1 MNESKI
7 VLVVDDEEDIVSVIR
22 DRLEANKLKVITA
35 CNGEEALQKAS
46 EHPHIIIMDILM
58 PVMGG
63 IDALKKLKENEM
75 TNDIPVIILTAKGD
89 STVQKQVLD
98 LGAVSVM
105 EKPFH
110 PAELIA
116 KVMRLLNG

>member
-1 MNESKI
+1 MKDDKV
-7 VLVVDDEEDIVSVIR
+7 VLVVDDEENIVSVIK
-22 DRLEANKLKVITA
+22 DRLEANKFKVITA

-46 EHPHIIIMDILM
+46 ERPNIIILDILM

-63 IDALKKLKENEM
+63 VDALRKLKDNEI
-75 TNDIPVIILTAKGD
+75 TKDIPVIILTAKGD

-98 LGAVSVM
+98 LGAVSII

-110 PAELIA
+110 PAELA
-116 KVMRLLNG
+116 GKVLRLLNG